1 MLPKNSCFDRKCTKK
16 HFTSVLIQ
24 KIEITVNIL
33 PHYAFYNLNSVANTL
48 ANITSTQLNDP
59 ATNNFVGGLAALSA
73 AAVAAKRENTMN
85 NSSSGSQ
92 SSSNN
97 LVGNGVNALLG
108 GSTSPINNDNG
119 GGGGVGIGNNN
130 NNNNQNDQ
138 NAQNALTQA
147 INQQKFTNSK

>member
-1 MLPKNSCFDRKCTKK
+1 MLPENSCFDPKCPKIYSTPS
-16 HFTSVLIQ
+16 FR

-73 AAVAAKRENTMN
+73 AAVAAKREHTMN

-97 LVGNGVNALLG
+97 LVGNGVSALLG
-108 GSTSPINNDNG
+108 GSTPPINNDNG
-119 GGGGVGIGNNN
+119 GGGGVGVGN